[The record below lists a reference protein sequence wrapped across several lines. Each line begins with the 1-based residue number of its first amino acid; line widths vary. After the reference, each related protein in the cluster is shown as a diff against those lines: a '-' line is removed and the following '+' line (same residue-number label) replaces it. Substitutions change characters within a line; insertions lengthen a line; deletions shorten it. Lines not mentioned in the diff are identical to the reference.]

1 MLFATYQLAEQCH
14 MTVRQLRREIDLHE
28 LTYWHGYRR
37 YKAALEDQAREKAK
51 MQRDQEREAAKQKGH
66 ARRQR

>member
-1 MLFATYQLAEQCH
+1 

-28 LTYWHGYRR
+28 LAHWSGYRR
-37 YKAALEDQAREKAK
+37 YKAALEDQAREKVK
-51 MQRDQEREAAKQKGH
+51 MERDAEREAAKLKGH